1 MRLTWHILRMHIGPF
16 FFGTAVVVFIFF
28 LQFVFKTLDELV
40 GKDLSYGVI
49 AELYTY
55 NLAWMLVL
63 AVPMGVLF
71 ATLMAYGKLSGQN
84 ELTIIKSAGG
94 SAFRA
99 MFPAILG
106 GTLLFVLLQ
115 YFNDRILPETN
126 HKAYV
131 MLTDIKQLRPTAI
144 IEPGQFSS
152 LEGYSILAREVDR
165 ERDVLSDVTIYQRQG
180 PNLSLLNAR
189 RAEIAYNRD
198 LTKILMTLHEGEAQR
213 LNRNNPGEFRRFA
226 FREYRIT
233 INTSGQKFEQTDPT
247 TFGRTDRTMNIEQMQ
262 AIVDTSDAQRERA
275 EQELE
280 EVMAEQGI
288 AGESTP
294 VDSGNVDQAS
304 TGMTRTQAA
313 QAALGRLAGIRGEM
327 QRISGSI
334 ERARKESNKYLVE
347 IHKKY
352 SIPAACLIF
361 VFVGAPLGIVVRRG
375 NFGVSAVIALGF
387 FVIYW
392 ACLVVGEKL
401 ADRDILSPALGMWL
415 GDIIVGALGAYL
427 TILVSRETVLLRF
440 EFPRIKRFLRI
451 VSGRG
456 KRPLPE
462 QTV

>member
-71 ATLMAYGKLSGQN
+71 ATLMAYGKLSAQN

-106 GTLLFVLLQ
+106 GTILFAMLQ
-115 YFNDRILPETN
+115 YFNDQILPETN

-131 MLTDIKQLRPTAI
+131 MLTDIKQLRPTAA

-152 LEGYSILAREVDR
+152 LEGYSILARQVDR
-165 ERDVLSDVTIYQRQG
+165 EKDVLENVTIYQRQG
-180 PNLSLLNAR
+180 PNLSVLNAG
-189 RAEIAYNRD
+189 RAEIAYNKD
-198 LTKILMTLHEGEAQR
+198 LTKILMTLYDGEAQR
-213 LNRNNPGEFRRFA
+213 INRNNPGEFRRFA
-226 FREYRIT
+226 FREYQLT

-247 TFGRTDRTMNIEQMQ
+247 TFGRTDRTMNIAQMQ
-262 AIVDTSDAQRERA
+262 AIVDTSNVHRERA
-275 EQELE
+275 EEELREVIE
-280 EVMAEQGI
+280 EQKRLI
-288 AGESTP
+288 
-294 VDSGNVDQAS
+294 DSGQVAVAS
-304 TGMTRTQAA
+304 TGMTRSQAA
-313 QAALGRLAGIRGEM
+313 QAALGHLAGIRGEL

-334 ERARKESNKYLVE
+334 QRARKETNKYLVE

-392 ACLVVGEKL
+392 ASLVVGEKL

-415 GDIIVGALGAYL
+415 GDIIVGAMGLYL
-427 TILVSRETVLLRF
+427 TILVSRETVMLRLD
-440 EFPRIKRFLRI
+440 FPRIKRFLRI
-451 VSGRG
+451 FSRKRNVPISPEVS
-456 KRPLPE
+456 
-462 QTV
+462 